1 MHESLLPQ
9 PEERGPVCGRWPKPS
24 HLCSHPQP
32 WGLQMIYKSVKLP
45 ALKVCKMLLETPR
58 GRVQAKK
65 WSRVP
70 FLVPDFDYLQH
81 CAQNL
86 ADLSLD

>member
-1 MHESLLPQ
+1 MILSSPNLRRKAQSEDGGPNQPSL
-9 PEERGPVCGRWPKPS
+9 
-24 HLCSHPQP
+24 SHPQA

-45 ALKVCKMLLETPR
+45 ALKVRSMLLETPR

-81 CAQNL
+81 CTQNL
-86 ADLSLD
+86 SDFTLD